1 MKPILIY
8 DGYCNLCIN
17 LVKTLE
23 PQNRVGEKGF
33 KVSFIPFQ
41 KADALI
47 ERYALK
53 RDELKSALH
62 FISESGEV
70 FKAGE
75 AVAKL
80 AEHFPMLKIGS
91 GFFKTEL
98 GEKFYKLIAANRYGI
113 FGCADECYVS
123 EFYESEQ
130 SDLSRV

>member
-1 MKPILIY
+1 VKPTLIY

-17 LVKTLE
+17 LIKTLE
-23 PQNRVGEKGF
+23 PQNRINTGEF
-33 KVSFIPFQ
+33 KMHFVPFQ

-47 ERYALK
+47 EEYGLK

-75 AVAKL
+75 AVSKL
-80 AEHFPMLKIGS
+80 GEYFPMLKIGS

-98 GEKFYKLIAANRYGI
+98 GEKFYKLIAANRYGV
-113 FGCADECYVS
+113 FGCADECYIS
-123 EFYESEQ
+123 EFYQSEA
-130 SDLSRV
+130 SL

>member
-17 LVKTLE
+17 LIKTLE
-23 PQNRVGEKGF
+23 LQNRINTGEF
-33 KVSFIPFQ
+33 KMHFVPFQ

-47 ERYALK
+47 EQYGLK
-53 RDELKSALH
+53 REELKSALH

-75 AVAKL
+75 AVSKL
-80 AEHFPMLKIGS
+80 GEHFPMLKIGS

-98 GEKFYKLIAANRYGI
+98 GEKFYKLIAANRYGV
-113 FGCADECYVS
+113 FGCADECYIS
-123 EFYESEQ
+123 EFYQSEA
-130 SDLSRV
+130 SL

>member
-17 LVKTLE
+17 LIKTLE
-23 PQNRVGEKGF
+23 PQNRINTSEF
-33 KVSFIPFQ
+33 KMHFVPFQ

-47 ERYALK
+47 EQYGLK
-53 RDELKSALH
+53 REELKSALH

-75 AVAKL
+75 AVSKL
-80 AEHFPMLKIGS
+80 SEYFPMLKIGS

-98 GEKFYKLIAANRYGI
+98 GEKFYKLIAANRYGV
-113 FGCADECYVS
+113 FGCADECYIS
-123 EFYESEQ
+123 EFYQSEA
-130 SDLSRV
+130 SL

>member
-17 LVKTLE
+17 LIKTLE
-23 PQNRVGEKGF
+23 PQNRTSEGEF
-33 KVSFIPFQ
+33 KMWFVPFQ

-47 ERYALK
+47 EQYALN
-53 RDELKSALH
+53 REELKSALH

-75 AVAKL
+75 AIGKL
-80 AEHFPMLKIGS
+80 AEHFAMLKIGS

-98 GEKFYKLIAANRYGI
+98 GEKFYKLVAANRYGV
-113 FGCADECYVS
+113 FGCADECYIS
-123 EFYESEQ
+123 EFYQSEA
-130 SDLSRV
+130 SL

>member
-17 LVKTLE
+17 LIKTLE
-23 PQNRVGEKGF
+23 PQNRTSEGEF
-33 KVSFIPFQ
+33 KMWFVPFQ

-47 ERYALK
+47 EQYALN
-53 RDELKSALH
+53 REELKSALH

-75 AVAKL
+75 AIGKL
-80 AEHFPMLKIGS
+80 AEHFAMLKIGS

-98 GEKFYKLIAANRYGI
+98 GEKFYKLIAANRYGV
-113 FGCADECYVS
+113 FGCADECYIS
-123 EFYESEQ
+123 EFYQSEA
-130 SDLSRV
+130 SL

>member
-17 LVKTLE
+17 LIKTLE
-23 PQNRVGEKGF
+23 PQNRTNTGEF
-33 KVSFIPFQ
+33 TMRFVPFQ

-47 ERYALK
+47 EEYGLK

-75 AVAKL
+75 AVSKL
-80 AEHFPMLKIGS
+80 GEYFPMLKIGS

-98 GEKFYKLIAANRYGI
+98 GEKFYKLIAANRYDV
-113 FGCADECYVS
+113 FGCADECYIS
-123 EFYESEQ
+123 EFYQSEA
-130 SDLSRV
+130 SL

>member
-17 LVKTLE
+17 LIRTLE
-23 PQNRVGEKGF
+23 PQNRTSEGGF
-33 KVSFIPFQ
+33 KMCFMPFQ

-47 ERYALK
+47 EQYGLK
-53 RDELKSALH
+53 REELKSALH
-62 FISESGEV
+62 FISKKGEV

-75 AVAKL
+75 AVGKL
-80 AEHFPMLKIGS
+80 SESFPMLKVGS

-113 FGCADECYVS
+113 FGCADECYIS
-123 EFYESEQ
+123 EFYQSEAG
-130 SDLSRV
+130 L

>member
-8 DGYCNLCIN
+8 DGYCNLCIS

-23 PQNRVGEKGF
+23 TMNRGRDGDF
-33 KVSFIPFQ
+33 KARFVPFQ
-41 KADALI
+41 RAEKLI
-47 ERYALK
+47 AEHRLNP
-53 RDELKSALH
+53 DELKSAIH

-98 GEKFYKLIAANRYGI
+98 GEKLYKLIAANRYGA

-130 SDLSRV
+130 NQ

>member
-1 MKPILIY
+1 VKPILIY

-17 LVKTLE
+17 LIKTLE
-23 PQNRVGEKGF
+23 PQNRTNTGEF
-33 KVSFIPFQ
+33 TMRFVPFQ

-47 ERYALK
+47 EEYGLK

-75 AVAKL
+75 AVSKL
-80 AEHFPMLKIGS
+80 GEYFPMLKIGS

-98 GEKFYKLIAANRYGI
+98 GEKFYKLIAANRYGV
-113 FGCADECYVS
+113 FGCADECYIS
-123 EFYESEQ
+123 EFYQSEA
-130 SDLSRV
+130 SL

>member
-1 MKPILIY
+1 VKPTLIY

-17 LVKTLE
+17 LIKTLE
-23 PQNRVGEKGF
+23 PQNRTNTGEF
-33 KVSFIPFQ
+33 TMRFVPFQ

-47 ERYALK
+47 EEYGLK

-75 AVAKL
+75 AVSKL
-80 AEHFPMLKIGS
+80 GEYFPMLKIGS

-98 GEKFYKLIAANRYGI
+98 GEKFYKLIAANRYGV
-113 FGCADECYVS
+113 FGCADECYIS
-123 EFYESEQ
+123 EFYQSEA
-130 SDLSRV
+130 SL